1 LKYWVKRIFL
11 DVSLKNHYISEENM
25 NITII
30 NDCRDANAAGRQIAR
45 ATALLNGPV
54 SFIGITSDLTA
65 AGNLIDTL
73 DALEENPGVILV
85 NVAPRNGAAKKWEN
99 GTPFGYFWYKN
110 ILVLSSID
118 GFTLSLIKK
127 FGLTEFINVF
137 DIPEVLNYLVANNV
151 LPKELETYITNTQF
165 RSYEFLPRAAAFLIQ
180 GQKLPTTQLSIKEI
194 PDAPPAVWWIDN
206 FGNGKTTLLLEDIE
220 NQTILNTKFGPLNYF
235 ARLKDVPDKTA
246 AVITGSSG
254 LGEKRFLEIVV
265 QGENAE
271 KQFNLVI
278 GEDII

>member
-1 LKYWVKRIFL
+1 
-11 DVSLKNHYISEENM
+11 M

-85 NVAPRNGAAKKWEN
+85 NVAPRNGAAKKWKN
-99 GTPFGYFWYKN
+99 GTPFGYFWYKK
-110 ILVLSSID
+110 ILVLASID

-127 FGLTEFINVF
+127 FGLAETINVF

-151 LPKELETYITNTQF
+151 LPKELETYITSTQF
-165 RSYEFLPRAAAFLIQ
+165 RSYDFLPRAAAFLIN
-180 GQKLPTTQLSIKEI
+180 GQKLPTTPLSITEI
-194 PDAPPAVWWIDN
+194 PDVPPAVWWIDN
-206 FGNGKTTLLLEDIE
+206 FGNGKTTLLPEDLK
-220 NQTILNTKFGPLNYF
+220 NQTSLTTKFGSLPYF
-235 ARLKDVPDKTA
+235 ERLKDVPDKTT

-265 QGENAE
+265 QGESAE
-271 KQFNLVI
+271 KKFNLVI
-278 GEDII
+278 GEDIV